1 MPLQCVRGSWGLIM
15 KRTDMGSVYVSEI
28 QIYMYTLPLKKH
40 NFPEVAFVGG
50 GVQVSE
56 L

>member
-15 KRTDMGSVYVSEI
+15 KRTDMGSVNVSEI
-28 QIYMYTLPLKKH
+28 QIYMYFSPKKH
-40 NFPEVAFVGG
+40 NFPQDAFFGG